1 MFYKYL
7 FYYQFKYGLEKQ
19 LAKKVEKQD
28 AYQQVKLQET
38 PEDDFNVANLIQ
50 TLEDQGQQIESVKT
64 QYLRVHEKAVSLLNQ
79 TQRIVQEPETQ
90 AERDLQERK
99 VAATVMKQD
108 IKKWLPIVKKN
119 RESERLDFT
128 KQRNVQISKISD
140 TSNALLNNH
149 LGVKLQNAME
159 EVEKVEQKQ
168 ELNGQSNQQ
177 KSNLQ
182 FYNDLKMKKISS
194 IKSKIYKQIK
204 KKKGNKEKLKLMA
217 QLTPAERRKEIEKL
231 RLSRAKER
239 ITLRHSTKNK
249 YVFQLLRFGGDKK
262 SLKQQQSFLNNL
274 KHQLLAKAQLNELED
289 GEFDEENF
297 REQAITQLEQEL
309 LDIERREKEKQNNF
323 GFLDKQ
329 KKQDLQQSKSIA
341 QKLLTMLKS
350 GNDDAI
356 QLDESENQEQ
366 NSDDNYEPNEN
377 GDKDKTKANVENN
390 EFNGR
395 ANFVNETK
403 QLTEA
408 QKKKIDAK
416 TSLSN
421 YLNLEPEKQQQPNKI
436 EKQMTVQEEK
446 KQLIEGLNI
455 KNIKQ
460 KYEKQVNQKLTNQDL
475 KKLQSDPDEL
485 LQQNLANFNLV
496 LDEDENENAFIDE
509 KIKDMEE
516 ELPPEPANTKG
527 WGSWAGFGIKERTPL
542 TQEQILQNK
551 IKKIR
556 EVQKKRQDAKL
567 DNVIISEK
575 RDNKF
580 AKYLVPKLPSEFA
593 NSQQFDQLHTLP
605 LGPEWNSLTSHS
617 ALTQPQIVTKAGV
630 VINPVKIPQQ
640 VNKLI

>member
-1 MFYKYL
+1 MGKL
-7 FYYQFKYGLEKQ
+7 NKEQRLEKQ
-19 LAKKVEKQD
+19 LAKKIEKQD
-28 AYQQVKLQET
+28 VYQQVKLQET
-38 PEDDFNVANLIQ
+38 EEDDFNVANLIQ
-50 TLEDQGQQIESVKT
+50 TLEDQGQQIDSVKT
-64 QYLRVHEKAVSLLNQ
+64 QYLRVQEKA
-79 TQRIVQEPETQ
+79 RIVQEPETQ
-90 AERDLQERK
+90 AERDQQERK

-119 RESERLDFT
+119 RESERIDFT

-249 YVFQLLRFGGDKK
+249 FVSQLLRFGGDKK
-262 SLKQQQSFLNNL
+262 SLKQQQSFLNNI

-297 REQAITQLEQEL
+297 REQAISQLEQEL
-309 LDIERREKEKQNNF
+309 QDIERREKEKQNNF

-356 QLDESENQEQ
+356 QLDESDNQEQ
-366 NSDDNYEPNEN
+366 NSDDNYEQNVN
-377 GDKDKTKANVENN
+377 GDKDKSNINIENN

-403 QLTEA
+403 QLTET
-408 QKKKIDAK
+408 QKKRIDAK

-421 YLNLEPEKQQQPNKI
+421 YLNQEPEKLQQQNKQ
-436 EKQMTVQEEK
+436 EKQLTIQDEK

-527 WGSWAGFGIKERTPL
+527 WGSWAGFGIKEKKPL

-556 EVQKKRQDAKL
+556 EIQKKRQDAKL

-575 RDNKF
+575 RDTKF
-580 AKYLVPKLPSEFA
+580 SKYLVPKLPSEFT
-593 NSQQFDQLHTLP
+593 NSEQFDQLHTLP
-605 LGPEWNSLTSHS
+605 LGPEWNSLTSHQ
-617 ALTQPQIVTKAGV
+617 ALTQPQIITKAGV

-640 VNKLI
+640 INKLI

>member
-1 MFYKYL
+1 MGKL
-7 FYYQFKYGLEKQ
+7 NKEQRLEKQ
-19 LAKKVEKQD
+19 LAKKIEKQD
-28 AYQQVKLQET
+28 VYQQVKLQENQ
-38 PEDDFNVANLIQ
+38 EDDFNVANLIQ
-50 TLEDQGQQIESVKT
+50 TLEDQGQQIDSVKT
-64 QYLRVHEKAVSLLNQ
+64 QYLRVQEKA
-79 TQRIVQEPETQ
+79 RIVQEPETQ
-90 AERDLQERK
+90 AERDQQERK

-119 RESERLDFT
+119 RESERIDFT

-217 QLTPAERRKEIEKL
+217 QLTPAERRQEIEKL

-249 YVFQLLRFGGDKK
+249 FVSQLLRFGGDKK
-262 SLKQQQSFLNNL
+262 SLKQQQSFLNNI

-297 REQAITQLEQEL
+297 REQAISQLEQEL
-309 LDIERREKEKQNNF
+309 QDIERREKEKQNNF

-329 KKQDLQQSKSIA
+329 KKQDLSQSKSIA

-356 QLDESENQEQ
+356 QLDESDNQEQ
-366 NSDDNYEPNEN
+366 NSDDNYEPNVN
-377 GDKDKTKANVENN
+377 GDKDKSNINIENN

-403 QLTEA
+403 QLTET
-408 QKKKIDAK
+408 QKKRIDAK

-421 YLNLEPEKQQQPNKI
+421 YLNQEPEKLQQQNKQ
-436 EKQMTVQEEK
+436 EKQLTIQDEK

-460 KYEKQVNQKLTNQDL
+460 KYEKQVNSKLTNQDL

-527 WGSWAGFGIKERTPL
+527 WGSWAGFGIKEKKPL

-556 EVQKKRQDAKL
+556 EIQKKRQDAKL

-575 RDNKF
+575 RDVKF

-593 NSQQFDQLHTLP
+593 NSEQFDQLHTLP

-617 ALTQPQIVTKAGV
+617 ALTQPQIITKAGV
-630 VINPVKIPQQ
+630 LINPVKIPQQ

>member
-1 MFYKYL
+1 MGKL
-7 FYYQFKYGLEKQ
+7 NKEQRLEKQ
-19 LAKKVEKQD
+19 LAKKIEKQD
-28 AYQQVKLQET
+28 VYQQIKLQET
-38 PEDDFNVANLIQ
+38 QEDDFNVANLIQ
-50 TLEDQGQQIESVKT
+50 TLEDQGQQIDSVKT
-64 QYLRVHEKAVSLLNQ
+64 QYLRVQEKA
-79 TQRIVQEPETQ
+79 RIVQEPETQ
-90 AERDLQERK
+90 AERDQQERK

-119 RESERLDFT
+119 RESERIDFT

-217 QLTPAERRKEIEKL
+217 QLTPAERRQEIEKL

-249 YVFQLLRFGGDKK
+249 FVSQLLRFGGDKK
-262 SLKQQQSFLNNL
+262 SLKQQQSFLNNI

-297 REQAITQLEQEL
+297 REQAISQLEQEL
-309 LDIERREKEKQNNF
+309 QDIEKREKEKQNNF

-356 QLDESENQEQ
+356 QLDESDNQEQ
-366 NSDDNYEPNEN
+366 NSDDNYEPNVN
-377 GDKDKTKANVENN
+377 GDKDKSNINIENN

-403 QLTEA
+403 QLTET
-408 QKKKIDAK
+408 QKKRIDAK

-421 YLNLEPEKQQQPNKI
+421 YLNQEPEKLQQQNKQ
-436 EKQMTVQEEK
+436 EKQLTIQDEK

-527 WGSWAGFGIKERTPL
+527 WGSWAGFGIKEKKPL

-556 EVQKKRQDAKL
+556 EIQKKRQDAKL

-575 RDNKF
+575 RDVKF
-580 AKYLVPKLPSEFA
+580 SKYLVPKLPSEFT
-593 NSQQFDQLHTLP
+593 NSEQFDQLHTLP

-617 ALTQPQIVTKAGV
+617 ALTQPQIITKAGV

-640 VNKLI
+640 INKLI

>member
-1 MFYKYL
+1 MGKL
-7 FYYQFKYGLEKQ
+7 NKEQRLEKQ

-50 TLEDQGQQIESVKT
+50 TLEDQGQQIDSVKT
-64 QYLRVHEKAVSLLNQ
+64 QYLRVHEKA
-79 TQRIVQEPETQ
+79 RIVQEPETQ

-119 RESERLDFT
+119 RESERIDFT

-249 YVFQLLRFGGDKK
+249 YVSQLLRFGGDKK

-297 REQAITQLEQEL
+297 REQAISQLEQEL

-377 GDKDKTKANVENN
+377 GDKDKQKTNVENN

-403 QLTEA
+403 QLTET

-421 YLNLEPEKQQQPNKI
+421 YLNQEPEKQQQQNKI
-436 EKQMTVQEEK
+436 EKQLTSQEEK

-460 KYEKQVNQKLTNQDL
+460 KYEKQVNQKLTKQDL

-527 WGSWAGFGIKERTPL
+527 WGSWAGFGIKEKKPL

-575 RDNKF
+575 RDAKF

-630 VINPVKIPQQ
+630 VINPVRIPQQ

>member
-1 MFYKYL
+1 MGKL
-7 FYYQFKYGLEKQ
+7 NKEQRLEKQ

-28 AYQQVKLQET
+28 AYQQVKLQEI

-50 TLEDQGQQIESVKT
+50 TLEDQGQQIDSVKT
-64 QYLRVHEKAVSLLNQ
+64 QYLRVHEKA
-79 TQRIVQEPETQ
+79 RIVQEPETQ

-119 RESERLDFT
+119 RESERIDFT

-249 YVFQLLRFGGDKK
+249 YVSQLLRFGGDKK

-356 QLDESENQEQ
+356 QIDESENQEQ
-366 NSDDNYEPNEN
+366 NSDENYEPNEN
-377 GDKDKTKANVENN
+377 GDKDKSKNNVENN

-403 QLTEA
+403 QLTET

-421 YLNLEPEKQQQPNKI
+421 YLNQEPEKQQQQNKI
-436 EKQMTVQEEK
+436 EKQLTVQEEK

-527 WGSWAGFGIKERTPL
+527 WGSWAGFGIKEKKPL

-575 RDNKF
+575 RDVKF

-593 NSQQFDQLHTLP
+593 NSSQFDQLHTLP

-617 ALTQPQIVTKAGV
+617 ALTQPQIITKAGV

-640 VNKLI
+640 INKLV

>member
-1 MFYKYL
+1 MGKL
-7 FYYQFKYGLEKQ
+7 NKEQRLEKQ
-19 LAKKVEKQD
+19 LAKKIEKQD
-28 AYQQVKLQET
+28 VYQEVKLQEAQ
-38 PEDDFNVANLIQ
+38 EDDFNVANLIS
-50 TLEDQGQQIESVKT
+50 TLEEQGQQIDSVKT
-64 QYLRVHEKAVSLLNQ
+64 QFLRVNEKA
-79 TQRIVQEPETQ
+79 RIVQEPETQ
-90 AERDLQERK
+90 AERDFQERK

-119 RESERLDFT
+119 RESERIDFT
-128 KQRNVQISKISD
+128 KQRNVQRAKISD
-140 TSNALLNNH
+140 TSNALLNNN
-149 LGVKLQNAME
+149 LGIKLQNAME
-159 EVEKVEQKQ
+159 EVEKVEQQ
-168 ELNGQSNQQ
+168 QQLNIQSNQQ

-249 YVFQLLRFGGDKK
+249 YVSQLLRFGGDKK
-262 SLKQQQSFLNNL
+262 SLKQQQSFLNNI

-297 REQAITQLEQEL
+297 REQAISQLEQEL
-309 LDIERREKEKQNNF
+309 QDIERREKEKQNNF

-329 KKQDLQQSKSIA
+329 KKQDLQESKSIA

-356 QLDESENQEQ
+356 QMEESENQEY
-366 NSDDNYEPNEN
+366 NSDDNYQPNEN
-377 GDKDKTKANVENN
+377 GNKDKSKVVIENN
-390 EFNGR
+390 EFIGR

-403 QLTEA
+403 QLTDI

-421 YLNLEPEKQQQPNKI
+421 YLNLESEKQQQQNNS
-436 EKQMTVQEEK
+436 EKQLTIQDEK

-460 KYEKQVNQKLTNQDL
+460 KYEKQVN
-475 KKLQSDPDEL
+475 KKLSNKELKQLQQDPDEL

-516 ELPPEPANTKG
+516 ELPPEPVNTKG
-527 WGSWAGFGIKERTPL
+527 WGCWAGIGIKERKPL
-542 TQEQILQNK
+542 SQEQILQNK

-556 EVQKKRQDAKL
+556 EIQKKRQDAKL

-575 RDNKF
+575 RDSKF
-580 AKYLVPKLPSEFA
+580 AKYLVPKLPSEFT
-593 NSQQFDQLHTLP
+593 NSEQFDQLHTLP
-605 LGPEWNSLTSHS
+605 LGPEWNSLTSHQ
-617 ALTQPQIVTKAGV
+617 ALTQPQIITKAGV
-630 VINPVKIPQQ
+630 IINPVKVPQQ
-640 VNKLI
+640 INKLL